1 MCKCRVLRRSC
12 VIFRTVDFVKNDW
25 VSCAFGNVYTHKC
38 RSSDPKSNKL
48 LSDSERKCP
57 LYNPEIMPAR
67 IEKQIALRAR
77 LSTFNWEAGV
87 QELGYFG
94 HIWAIMHLGRCCN
107 IWSGPPPKESP
118 PPPPLH
124 TKRYRIHILM
134 LQM

>member
-1 MCKCRVLRRSC
+1 M
-12 VIFRTVDFVKNDW
+12 IFRTVDFVKNDW
-25 VSCAFGNVYTHKC
+25 VSCAFGNVYIHKC

-48 LSDSERKCP
+48 LSDLERKCP

-94 HIWAIMHLGRCCN
+94 HIWAIMHLGR
-107 IWSGPPPKESP
+107 
-118 PPPPLH
+118 
-124 TKRYRIHILM
+124 HIIFCYYSVDKIRPSAHQSLDRTISKWGNSD
-134 LQM
+134 LIANF